1 MSGLLEPV
9 SVVNVGL
16 PMFAD
21 ALRAQG
27 VPVQHV
33 DWRIPAGGDLAAVAT
48 LSRLYG
54 EHACAVDAANA
65 EVVRRLDSGVPQLVE
80 VSTVAQAVPGVAGRT
95 LLHCGPAIDFGQ
107 VCDPLRRSMRAAVVA
122 EGWAADIEEAQR
134 LLADGDVALEPADH
148 HQAVVPMASAIGPRA
163 PVFVVADREGG
174 TRSYAPVNQGPG
186 DVAWFGRDTGAA
198 VERLEFLRDVAGPAL
213 TRILSS
219 AGPLDILSLAA
230 QGVSMGDDVHMR
242 TQATTNLL
250 VRSWL
255 PQLAEL
261 PERHRG
267 GMARFLSGNHL
278 FFLTLAMAAAKAL
291 TLWAEQVSGSSIV
304 TSMSR
309 NGTTFGI
316 KLAGSPQWHITTAP
330 PITDALYY
338 SGYGPE
344 DAALDIGDS
353 AVLELVGL
361 GGPAAA
367 GSPAVAAFLGGSMA
381 DARRA
386 TEAFRQICAGTSS
399 RFTLPPVDFSGT
411 PVGVDVRRVVELGIT
426 PQITTGILHVSS
438 GVGQIGAGVATAPLE
453 CFTEA
458 LAALGARL
466 ATTASPGLRR

>member
-1 MSGLLEPV
+1 MSVLPEQV

-16 PMFAD
+16 PMFAE
-21 ALRAQG
+21 AMRAQG
-27 VPVQHV
+27 VAVQHV

-54 EHACAVDAANA
+54 DHGSTVDAANA

-80 VSTVAQAVPGVAGRT
+80 VSTVEQAVPGVSGRT

-122 EGWAADIEEAQR
+122 EGWAADVEEAQR
-134 LLADGDVALEPADH
+134 MLAGGNVALEPANH
-148 HQAVVPMASAIGPRA
+148 HQAVVPMASAIGPTA

-174 TRSYAPVNQGPG
+174 TRSYAPVSQGPG
-186 DVAWFGRDTGAA
+186 EVAWFGRDTDAA
-198 VERLEFLRDVAGPAL
+198 VERLRFLRDVAGPAL

-219 AGPLDILSLAA
+219 SGPLDILSLAA
-230 QGVSMGDDVHMR
+230 QGVSMGDDLHMR
-242 TQATTNLL
+242 THAATNLL
-250 VRSWL
+250 IRTWL

-261 PERHRG
+261 PEQERG

-278 FFLTLAMAAAKAL
+278 FFLTLAMGAAKAL

-316 KLAGSPQWHITTAP
+316 KLAGSPDWHITDAP
-330 PITDALYY
+330 PIKDALYY

-344 DAALDIGDS
+344 DAAPDIGDS

-399 RFTLPPVDFSGT
+399 RFTLPPLDFSGT
-411 PVGVDVRRVVELGIT
+411 PVGVDVRRVVELGVT
-426 PQITTGILHVSS
+426 PQVTTGILHSSS

-458 LAALGARL
+458 LASLGARL
-466 ATTASPGLRR
+466 AQ

>member
-1 MSGLLEPV
+1 MSVLPGQAK
-9 SVVNVGL
+9 VVNIGL

-27 VPVQHV
+27 VAVEHV
-33 DWRIPAGGDLAAVAT
+33 DWRIPAGGDLTAVAT

-54 EHACAVDAANA
+54 DHGSAVDGANA
-65 EVVRRLDSGVPQLVE
+65 EVLRRLDSGVPQLVE
-80 VSTVAQAVPGVAGRT
+80 VSTAQQAVPGMGGRT

-122 EGWAADIEEAQR
+122 EGWATDVEEAQR
-134 LLADGDVALEPADH
+134 LLAGGDVALEPANH
-148 HQAVVPMASAIGPRA
+148 HQAVVPMASAIGPTA

-186 DVAWFGRDTGAA
+186 EVAWFGRDTDAA
-198 VERLEFLRDVAGPAL
+198 VERLRFLRDVAGPAL
-213 TRILSS
+213 TRVLSS
-219 AGPLDILSLAA
+219 AGPLDILNLAA
-230 QGVSMGDDVHMR
+230 QGVSMGDDLHMR
-242 TQATTNLL
+242 TQAATNLL
-250 VRSWL
+250 VRTWL

-261 PERHRG
+261 PDQQRG

-291 TLWAEQVSGSSIV
+291 TLWAEEVSGSSVI
-304 TSMSR
+304 TTMSR

-316 KLAGSPQWHITTAP
+316 KLAGWPEWHITAAP

-344 DAALDIGDS
+344 DAAPDIGDS

-381 DARRA
+381 DGKRA
-386 TEAFRQICAGTSS
+386 TEAFRQICVGTSS
-399 RFTLPPVDFSGT
+399 RFTLPPLDFSGT

-426 PQITTGILHVSS
+426 PQITTGILHSSS

-458 LAALGARL
+458 LAALDARL
-466 ATTASPGLRR
+466 VR

>member
-1 MSGLLEPV
+1 MILLPNKI

-33 DWRIPAGGDLAAVAT
+33 GWQIPAGGDLDAVAA

-54 EHACAVDAANA
+54 DQGSAVDAANA
-65 EVVRRLDSGVPQLVE
+65 EVVRRLDSGAPQLVE
-80 VSTVAQAVPGVAGRT
+80 VSTVGQVVPGVAGRT

-122 EGWAADIEEAQR
+122 EGWAADVEEAQR
-134 LLADGDVALEPADH
+134 MLAGGDVALEPANH
-148 HQAVVPMASAIGPRA
+148 HQAVVPMASAIGPTA
-163 PVFVVADREGG
+163 PVFVVADLEGD

-186 DVAWFGRDTGAA
+186 EVAWFGRDTDAA
-198 VERLEFLRDVAGPAL
+198 IERLRFLRDVAGPAL

-219 AGPLDILSLAA
+219 AGPLDILNLAA

-242 TQATTNLL
+242 TQAATNLL
-250 VRSWL
+250 IRSWL

-261 PERHRG
+261 PEPQRSE
-267 GMARFLSGNHL
+267 MAHFLSGNHL
-278 FFLTLAMAAAKAL
+278 FFLTLAMGAAKAL
-291 TLWAEQVSGSSIV
+291 TLWAEQVSESSIV

-316 KLAGSPQWHITTAP
+316 KLAGSPQWHITDAP
-330 PITDALYY
+330 PISDALYY
-338 SGYGPE
+338 PGYGPE
-344 DAALDIGDS
+344 DAAPDIGDS

-367 GSPAVAAFLGGSMA
+367 GSPAIAAFLGGSMA
-381 DARRA
+381 SARRA
-386 TEAFRQICAGTSS
+386 TEEFRQICVGTSS
-399 RFTLPPVDFSGT
+399 RFTLPPLDFSGT

-426 PQITTGILHVSS
+426 PRVNTGVLHASS
-438 GVGQIGAGVATAPLE
+438 GVGQIGAGVATTPLG

-458 LAALGARL
+458 LAALDARL
-466 ATTASPGLRR
+466 AP